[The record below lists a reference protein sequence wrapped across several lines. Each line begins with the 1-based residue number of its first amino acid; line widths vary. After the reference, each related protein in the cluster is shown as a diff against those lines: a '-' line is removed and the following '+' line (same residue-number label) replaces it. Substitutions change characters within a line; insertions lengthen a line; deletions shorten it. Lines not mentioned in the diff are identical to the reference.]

1 MLPDWDGI
9 DPARARQLEDAI
21 RLGMATD
28 PARRP
33 ATPGELVERLRAG
46 WEAGLPTGVVTVCCS
61 EIDDAARLWDPD
73 PKPMAEALVRHD
85 ELIAAIVE
93 RGGGR
98 VVRAQ
103 GESGATVSV
112 FDSATQ
118 ALEAAVAAQR
128 ALADEPWPAGLRLRI
143 RWGIHTGEGI
153 DPAAALGGRVRAQAD
168 AGQILLTQVAAE
180 LVAGRLPGG
189 WSLVALGAHRL
200 TPTGAPQPLFA
211 VAAPGIDAPP
221 EATACPYRGLL
232 AFEHGDARFFFG
244 REAVVDDL
252 LGRIAPGH
260 LVAVV
265 GASGAGKSSVL
276 RAGVVAAVEAGRV
289 PGVERAVVV
298 TPAAA
303 ATLDVPDDPAGLLVV
318 DQLEELFT
326 RCDDP
331 ERRSAFVAALLERRG
346 PVAVG
351 LRADLYGRL
360 GAHPELA
367 RAIAGDQVLLG
378 AMTREELE
386 RAVTAPAG
394 LAGLRLEPGLTELI
408 VRDVATEPGALPMLS
423 HALRAT
429 WELRDGRTL
438 TVDGYRGSGGVAS
451 AIARTAD
458 AVVDALPAEQRALA
472 RGVFLRMTELG
483 EGADDSRRRVP
494 TAELVPEG
502 TDVDAVAQLLAR
514 LADARL
520 VTLGDDDAEVAHE
533 ALIREWPRLRG
544 WLEEDRDAIRA
555 HRRLGDAAALWEA
568 GGRDPSDLLRGAR
581 LAAAV
586 EVAEAGRVRLNAT
599 ERAFVDAG
607 AEQAERER
615 RAEQRVNRRLRGLLA
630 GALVLLVVA
639 IAAGV
644 ISLAQRGQAQDA
656 EAAAEAQALR
666 ADAERLGALGVAAP
680 RVEQSLLQAVAG
692 VELQERLETRSSLLT
707 VLQRNPAVLGFHAI
721 AAGDIT
727 AMAVAPD
734 ERVLVSGDDAGAVRI
749 TDMRTWTQAGDT
761 IRLPGGVGIQSM
773 AFAPDSRRVA
783 IGVQLAD
790 RYEVHELDVATRRT
804 RRLWSRD
811 GLKPDA
817 IMPTLTMDYAP
828 GGRRLALGVATP
840 SPMGGTPVAQR
851 IVMLGARDGRVRWQ
865 HVLPMRPEQWEPHVG
880 FASERTLVSSAQQGE
895 TILWDART
903 GRIKRR
909 FGFGGRLAVARGG
922 RMVALALNS
931 PFPAEGNSKVALLDL
946 RTGGKTELAEDLT
959 TEWLLALEFTED
971 GKRLAVATANGT
983 VVWDLASGAIVE
995 RFGRRVGDAPGIEP
1009 AGDGAV
1015 VVSAGAGAVGV
1026 WDVTGARRLGRR
1038 FEWASNTFT
1047 CTSNPCAVTSP
1058 SEDLMATTSGDGRVA
1073 ILELGTGA
1081 LRWMVP
1087 ARNGAP
1093 AEGLAF
1099 TADGRLIT
1107 GGFSGTV
1114 RIWDI
1119 DRREVAQRLRYDGPV
1134 YSTAVSSDGALL
1146 AATVGSEDK
1155 VGVQLVVRDLPS
1167 ERVRYRRDLPNGA
1180 GELAFSADGG
1190 AVVASGCCRGGS
1202 VVAAYD
1208 ARSGR
1213 KRFVRRTTGQWTS
1226 FALHPDSR
1234 RLLVGD
1240 GDGRVAVWDLAT
1252 GVEVGAPLTITAGG
1266 IAQIA
1271 VAPDGLTFAVGG
1283 FDNTASLWDI
1293 RSRKRI
1299 GETFPIERATI
1310 PAVAFDRRGRLLI
1323 TELGSA
1329 ILWPVDVG
1337 TWRRF
1342 ACEAAGGTITR
1353 AEWAD
1358 LLPSRPYRRVCAG
1371 G

>member
-1 MLPDWDGI
+1 MLTLFNERYEVVGMVGAGGEATVVKALDRRHDRLVALKIRRVRDDASREALLAEARVLLSLPPHPALPLMREDFFDRDDYVVAMDWVEGTDLADLLAERGRAGLATSSVLGYLAQAAEALTHLHAQSPPVIHGDLKPGNLILGTGGRIKLVDFGLSSTPDAPLRRSGTPGFRAPELVTGGRPTRASDIYALAATAFALLTGSAPDGVLPDWDGI

-46 WEAGLPTGVVTVCCS
+46 WETGLPTGVVTVCCS
-61 EIDDAARLWDPD
+61 EIDDAARLWNPD

-128 ALADEPWPAGLRLRI
+128 TLADEPWPAGLRLRI

-586 EVAEAGRVRLNAT
+586 EVAEAGRVRLNAS
-599 ERAFVDAG
+599 ERAFVDVG

-931 PFPAEGNSKVALLDL
+931 PFPAEGNSKVGAARPPYRGQDGT
-946 RTGGKTELAEDLT
+946 RRGPDHGVAPRARVHRGRQAAGG
-959 TEWLLALEFTED
+959 
-971 GKRLAVATANGT
+971 GHRQRHRRLGPRQRRDRRAVRAAGRRRPG
-983 VVWDLASGAIVE
+983 DRAG
-995 RFGRRVGDAPGIEP
+995 RRRRRRRVG
-1009 AGDGAV
+1009 
-1015 VVSAGAGAVGV
+1015 
-1026 WDVTGARRLGRR
+1026 RRG
-1038 FEWASNTFT
+1038 
-1047 CTSNPCAVTSP
+1047 
-1058 SEDLMATTSGDGRVA
+1058 
-1073 ILELGTGA
+1073 
-1081 LRWMVP
+1081 
-1087 ARNGAP
+1087 
-1093 AEGLAF
+1093 
-1099 TADGRLIT
+1099 
-1107 GGFSGTV
+1107 
-1114 RIWDI
+1114 
-1119 DRREVAQRLRYDGPV
+1119 
-1134 YSTAVSSDGALL
+1134 
-1146 AATVGSEDK
+1146 
-1155 VGVQLVVRDLPS
+1155 
-1167 ERVRYRRDLPNGA
+1167 
-1180 GELAFSADGG
+1180 
-1190 AVVASGCCRGGS
+1190 
-1202 VVAAYD
+1202 
-1208 ARSGR
+1208 
-1213 KRFVRRTTGQWTS
+1213 
-1226 FALHPDSR
+1226 
-1234 RLLVGD
+1234 
-1240 GDGRVAVWDLAT
+1240 
-1252 GVEVGAPLTITAGG
+1252 
-1266 IAQIA
+1266 
-1271 VAPDGLTFAVGG
+1271 
-1283 FDNTASLWDI
+1283 
-1293 RSRKRI
+1293 
-1299 GETFPIERATI
+1299 
-1310 PAVAFDRRGRLLI
+1310 RRGRLGRHRRTAARTPLRVGA
-1323 TELGSA
+1323 EHLHVHQQPVRRHQPVGGPDGHHLG
-1329 ILWPVDVG
+1329 
-1337 TWRRF
+1337 
-1342 ACEAAGGTITR
+1342 
-1353 AEWAD
+1353 
-1358 LLPSRPYRRVCAG
+1358 
-1371 G
+1371 